1 MAKFK
6 VAKSNFKGLEEGK
19 IFEVKDVIE
28 LTVKRA
34 DEINAKLEKEY
45 GIKGNLV
52 RLDEPKENEKPKDK

>member
-6 VAKSNFKGLEEGK
+6 VAKSDFKGLEEGK
-19 IFEVKDVIE
+19 IFKVKDEIE

-34 DEINAKLEKEY
+34 DEINAKLEKDY

-52 RLDEPKENEKPKDK
+52 RLDEQKKDEKPKK

>member
-52 RLDEPKENEKPKDK
+52 RLDEPKEKKPKDK

>member
-19 IFEVKDVIE
+19 IFEVKDEIE

-52 RLDEPKENEKPKDK
+52 RLDEPKENEKPKK

>member
-6 VAKSNFKGLEEGK
+6 VAKSDFKGLEEGK
-19 IFEVKDVIE
+19 IFKVKDEIE

-34 DEINAKLEKEY
+34 DEINAKLEKDY

-52 RLDEPKENEKPKDK
+52 RLDEPKKDEKPKK

>member
-6 VAKSNFKGLEEGK
+6 VAKSDFKGLEEGK
-19 IFEVKDVIE
+19 IFKVEDEIE

-34 DEINAKLEKEY
+34 DEINAKLEKDY

-52 RLDEPKENEKPKDK
+52 RLDEQKKDEKPKK

>member
-6 VAKSNFKGLEEGK
+6 VAKSSFKGLEEGK

-52 RLDEPKENEKPKDK
+52 RLDEPKENEKPKK

>member
-52 RLDEPKENEKPKDK
+52 RLDEPKEEKSKDK

>member
-19 IFEVKDVIE
+19 IFEVKDEIE

-52 RLDEPKENEKPKDK
+52 RLDEPKEEKSKDK

>member
-52 RLDEPKENEKPKDK
+52 RLDEPKENEKPKK

>member
-6 VAKSNFKGLEEGK
+6 VSKSNFKGLEEGK

-52 RLDEPKENEKPKDK
+52 RLDEPKDEKPKDK